1 MYFPVSKI
9 LGFFALPSNFILTL
23 GLAGALLLM
32 TRRARLGRRLMVA
45 SMVLYGLAGLSP
57 LGNWLMLPLEQRFPP
72 WEQRGGAPDGII
84 ILGGAIN
91 PEVSAARGTAALNE
105 ASERLAAAALLAR
118 RFPDARIIFS
128 GGNGN
133 LLLREGTEADFALG
147 VLESLGVPRA
157 RVQLEDRSR
166 NTVENA
172 AFTKQI
178 AAPKPGERWL
188 LVTSAYHMPRAIGLF
203 RRAGFFVEAYPVDFR
218 TRGTIEWAPPFAR
231 AGEGL
236 VRTDTAAREWIGLL
250 VHWLS
255 GHSSALF
262 PGPTR

>member
-1 MYFPVSKI
+1 MYFPAAKI
-9 LGFFALPSNFILTL
+9 LGFFVLPSNFILAL
-23 GLAGALLLM
+23 GAVGALLLL

-45 SMVLYGLAGLSP
+45 SVVLFGVAGLSP
-57 LGNWLMLPLEQRFPP
+57 LGNLLMLPLEQRFPP

-84 ILGGAIN
+84 VLGGTIN
-91 PEVSAARGTAALNE
+91 PEVSAARSTAALNE
-105 ASERLAAAALLAR
+105 ASERLVAAAQLAR
-118 RFPDARIIFS
+118 QFPDARLIFS

-133 LLLREGTEADFALG
+133 LLLREGADFALG
-147 VLESLGVPRA
+147 VLESLGLPRA
-157 RVQLEDRSR
+157 RLTLEDRSR
-166 NTVENA
+166 NTIENA

-188 LVTSAYHMPRAIGLF
+188 LVTSAYHMPRAIGVF
-203 RRAGFFVEAYPVDFR
+203 RQVGFFVEAYPVDFR
-218 TRGTIEWAPPFAR
+218 TRGAIDWVPPFAR

-250 VHWLS
+250 AHWVS

-262 PGPTR
+262 PGPAR

>member
-9 LGFFALPSNFILTL
+9 LGFFTLPSNFILTL
-23 GLAGALLLM
+23 GVAGALLLV

-45 SMVLYGLAGLSP
+45 SVVLFGLAGLSP
-57 LGNWLMLPLEQRFPP
+57 LGNLLMLPLEQRFPR

-105 ASERLAAAALLAR
+105 ASERLVAAVQLAR

-133 LLLREGTEADFALG
+133 LVLREGTEAAAALT

-157 RVQLEDRSR
+157 RVRVEDRSR
-166 NTVENA
+166 NTIENA
-172 AFTKQI
+172 EFTKQI

-188 LVTSAYHMPRAIGLF
+188 LVTSAYHMPRAVGLF
-203 RRAGFFVEAYPVDFR
+203 RQVGFVVEAYPVDFR
-218 TRGTIEWAPPFAR
+218 TRGTIDWTPPFAR

-236 VRTDTAAREWIGLL
+236 VRTDTAVREWIGLL
-250 VHWLS
+250 AHWIS

-262 PGPTR
+262 PGPQR